1 MGWIVLLSERAADM
15 HSTGSEI
22 ETLYRQHGPALLLF
36 AIAITGERSSAQ
48 DAVHHVFA
56 RLLERRLGHVVDAK
70 AYLYR
75 CVRNA
80 VLNQKKVQERNVTL
94 DEDTP
99 WFDVLNRDSIEELS
113 LRRGLRALPSEQRQ
127 VVVLR
132 VWCGLSYTEIA
143 HLLEI
148 SANTAASRYRY
159 ALEKL
164 REAMGVKED
173 SCADACR

>member
-1 MGWIVLLSERAADM
+1 MY
-15 HSTGSEI
+15 STNTEI
-22 ETLYRQHGPALLLF
+22 EDLYRQHGPALLLF
-36 AIAITGERSSAQ
+36 AIAMTRERSSAQ
-48 DAVHHVFA
+48 DAVQQVFVQ
-56 RLLERRLGHVVDAK
+56 LIERGLGDVVHAK

-80 VLNQKKVQERNVTL
+80 VLNSAKAHEHDVAL

-99 WFDVLNRDSIEELS
+99 WFDVLNRDFAEELS

-132 VWCGLSYTEIA
+132 VWCGLTYAETAS
-143 HLLEI
+143 LLEI
-148 SANTAASRYRY
+148 SANTVASRYRY

-164 REAMGVKED
+164 REAMGARED
-173 SCADACR
+173 SCADARR

>member
-1 MGWIVLLSERAADM
+1 MRADM
-15 HSTGSEI
+15 HSKNKEI
-22 ETLYRQHGPALLLF
+22 EDLYRQHGPALLLF
-36 AIAITGERSSAQ
+36 AIAVTGERSSAQ
-48 DAVHHVFA
+48 DAVQQVFV
-56 RLLERRLGHVVDAK
+56 RLLERGLGGVVHAK

-80 VLNQKKVQERNVTL
+80 VLNSTKAHERNVAL

-99 WFDVLNRDSIEELS
+99 WFDVLNRDFTEELS

-132 VWCGLSYTEIA
+132 VWCGLTYAETAS
-143 HLLEI
+143 LLEI
-148 SANTAASRYRY
+148 SANTVASRYRY

-164 REAMGVKED
+164 RDAMGARED

>member
-1 MGWIVLLSERAADM
+1 MRANM
-15 HSTGSEI
+15 HSQNAEI
-22 ETLYRQHGPALLLF
+22 EELYRQHGPTLLLF
-36 AIAITGERSSAQ
+36 AIAMTGERSSAQ
-48 DAVHHVFA
+48 DAVQEVFV
-56 RLLERRLGHVVDAK
+56 RLLERGLGDVVYPK

-80 VLNQKKVQERNVTL
+80 VLNRTKAQERNVAL

-99 WFDVLNRDSIEELS
+99 WFDVLNRDFTEELS

-132 VWCGLSYTEIA
+132 VWCGLTFAETAS
-143 HLLEI
+143 LLEI
-148 SANTAASRYRY
+148 SANTVASRYRY

-164 REAMGVKED
+164 REAMGVRED
-173 SCADACR
+173 SCADTCR

>member
-1 MGWIVLLSERAADM
+1 MRANM
-15 HSTGSEI
+15 HFQSTEI
-22 ETLYRQHGPALLLF
+22 EELYRQHGPALLLF
-36 AIAITGERSSAQ
+36 AIAMTGERSSAQ
-48 DAVHHVFA
+48 DAVQEVFV
-56 RLLERRLGHVVDAK
+56 RLLERGLGDVVHAK

-80 VLNQKKVQERNVTL
+80 VLNSTKAQERNVAL
-94 DEDTP
+94 DEDLP
-99 WFDVLNRDSIEELS
+99 WFDVLNWDFTEELS

-132 VWCGLSYTEIA
+132 VWCGLTFVETAS
-143 HLLEI
+143 LLEI
-148 SANTAASRYRY
+148 NANTVASRYRY

-164 REAMGVKED
+164 RHAMGARED